1 MKGRVGRSMEEC
13 GVNLHPALCRFFVAQ
28 DLIGWRRFM
37 EGMVANELVE
47 FVRLY
52 GVGDTC
58 KLVAEIW
65 VERLVKNS
73 WK

>member
-1 MKGRVGRSMEEC
+1 MEEC
-13 GVNLHPALCRFFVAQ
+13 GVNLHPTLCRFFVTQ
-28 DLIGWRRFM
+28 DLIGWRQFM

-47 FVRLY
+47 FVGLY

-65 VERLVKNS
+65 VE
-73 WK
+73 